1 MELVLTI
8 LVLTLFVI
16 LPALFLVLMVG
27 GLIYALYRALVGTKE
42 KGASP
47 SAPRRAARPTSTTE
61 LPTEDLVAHNANRK

>member
-8 LVLTLFVI
+8 LVVTLLVI

-42 KGASP
+42 EGVSP
-47 SAPRRAARPTSTTE
+47 SAPGPAARMTNTTK
-61 LPTEDLVAHNANRK
+61 LPTEDLVAHNANRR